1 MKKIKRILI
10 IILSTLLLLSSCSKQ
25 NEDNV
30 IKIGIDLKYPPFMY
44 LNENGVPTGL
54 EPDIARAFGEY
65 LNMEVEIINT
75 DFSML
80 IPSLET
86 GEVDIVISDMSVTEE
101 RKQKVDFTDGYRYGK
116 TTALVNKEFY
126 EKNNISDNMDVDT
139 FFHLEGIK
147 CIGLSGTVG
156 TIIPQR
162 YGIEPDEATEI
173 ATAIME
179 VKNGTSNVLV
189 GSYVIFGDHAANKE
203 TTEIYLGIPDYA
215 TSAFAVKKGNSEL
228 LNQANQFIKTLY
240 QEGGL
245 YDQIKEKYD
254 SEIKEIF
261 FDENLGLEY
270 ITKMPE

>member
-126 EKNNISDNMDVDT
+126 EKN
-139 FFHLEGIK
+139 
-147 CIGLSGTVG
+147 
-156 TIIPQR
+156 
-162 YGIEPDEATEI
+162 
-173 ATAIME
+173 
-179 VKNGTSNVLV
+179 
-189 GSYVIFGDHAANKE
+189 
-203 TTEIYLGIPDYA
+203 
-215 TSAFAVKKGNSEL
+215 
-228 LNQANQFIKTLY
+228 
-240 QEGGL
+240 
-245 YDQIKEKYD
+245 
-254 SEIKEIF
+254 
-261 FDENLGLEY
+261 
-270 ITKMPE
+270 